1 MKSTL
6 RSSLAVLCAL
16 GSVSAYALQPLNT
29 DDTGTQGAGGNQLEL
44 SVDSTRLRESGQFG
58 RSGRDRTTETA
69 VTYTRG
75 ITETLD
81 VSLGVPY
88 LRNRPGLKDPG
99 TGEHDK
105 STSGMGNTS
114 ISAKWRFFDNEASGT
129 SLAIAPEILIPVSSS
144 RQKDD
149 LGAGR
154 VSGGVALLLTQEVP
168 FGAVH
173 VNLGVGKERMRSL
186 KNVENPGDRQSAQSN
201 RSTSFS
207 VAPVWEV
214 TETFQL
220 ALDVGV
226 ERVKEGKVRYED
238 GLGGEDMT
246 RSLSRTGRFVGLGAI
261 WTPHKDVDLALGYFR
276 SKMNGSN
283 SHAVATEKEDSIRA
297 GVTFRF

>member
-114 ISAKWRFFDNEASGT
+114 ISAKWRFFDNEAS
-129 SLAIAPEILIPVSSS
+129 
-144 RQKDD
+144 
-149 LGAGR
+149 
-154 VSGGVALLLTQEVP
+154 
-168 FGAVH
+168 
-173 VNLGVGKERMRSL
+173 
-186 KNVENPGDRQSAQSN
+186 
-201 RSTSFS
+201 
-207 VAPVWEV
+207 
-214 TETFQL
+214 
-220 ALDVGV
+220 
-226 ERVKEGKVRYED
+226 
-238 GLGGEDMT
+238 
-246 RSLSRTGRFVGLGAI
+246 
-261 WTPHKDVDLALGYFR
+261 
-276 SKMNGSN
+276 
-283 SHAVATEKEDSIRA
+283 
-297 GVTFRF
+297 